1 MEHEGMV
8 HALEQ
13 IHRLLRRAGT
23 LIEIHPAL
31 VVPFVEVSSNGELLF
46 REDDPGFD
54 YEDDL
59 RSAEEAIE
67 TVVGRGVFVLH
78 GRHRFELR
86 THASWVRD
94 LRDHFAVAGAY
105 DPEEKEEALVR
116 RQDEMYARAHEVLER
131 SPGAELVY
139 VEPATMSRLIPAV
152 EPGDAD
158 RPALRRRRRLS
169 SGS

>member
-1 MEHEGMV
+1 MV

-13 IHRLLRRAGT
+13 INRLLRPAGT

-31 VVPFVEVSSNGELLF
+31 EVPFVEVRPNGEPSF

-54 YEDDL
+54 YENDL
-59 RSAEEAIE
+59 RSAEEA
-67 TVVGRGVFVLH
+67 VAKLVGRRVFVLQE
-78 GRHRFELR
+78 RRRFELR
-86 THASWVRD
+86 THASSVRE
-94 LRDHFAVAGAY
+94 LRDHWAVVGAY

-139 VEPATMSRLIPAV
+139 VEPATMSQLIPAV
-152 EPGDAD
+152 
-158 RPALRRRRRLS
+158 
-169 SGS
+169 